1 MNGQPTNR
9 WKIFG
14 IIVIVLALVLAAF
27 LIGRGCERK
36 KDEDA
41 KTTPT
46 ATRQTTTPAS
56 GSQDTGGAA
65 AEPSGDNQNIATV
78 EDDGAADEVTV
89 VSTHDEVGPCI
100 GGFQDVTHTTTYSNG
115 TSASSISRQPC
126 DGGDIIPV
134 PEAAPAP

>member
-36 KDEDA
+36 KDENS

-46 ATRQTTTPAS
+46 ATRQATPPAS
-56 GSQDTGGAA
+56 GSQDTGGAVPA
-65 AEPSGDNQNIATV
+65 DSSGASDNISTV
-78 EDDGAADEVTV
+78 EDDGGADEVTV

-100 GGFQDVTHTTTYSNG
+100 GGFQDVTHTTTYSDG
-115 TSASSISRQPC
+115 TSASSISRQACGVAPV
-126 DGGDIIPV
+126 PV
-134 PEAAPAP
+134 PEP

>member
-36 KDEDA
+36 KDENS

-46 ATRQTTTPAS
+46 ATRQTTPPAS

-65 AEPSGDNQNIATV
+65 AEPSGNTNIVTV
-78 EDDGAADEVTV
+78 EDEEVTV
-89 VSTHDEVGPCI
+89 VSTHDEIGPCV
-100 GGFQDVTHTTTYSNG
+100 GGFQEVIHTTEYSNG

-126 DGGDIIPV
+126 GIAPV
-134 PEAAPAP
+134 PEP

>member
-46 ATRQTTTPAS
+46 ATRQATPPAS
-56 GSQDTGGAA
+56 GSQDTGGSVP
-65 AEPSGDNQNIATV
+65 AEPSGGSQDVVTV
-78 EDDGAADEVTV
+78 EDDAVPDEVTV
-89 VSTHDEVGPCI
+89 VSTHDEIGPCI
-100 GGFQDVTHTTTYSNG
+100 EGFQDVIHTTEYSNG

-126 DGGDIIPV
+126 GIAPV
-134 PEAAPAP
+134 PEP